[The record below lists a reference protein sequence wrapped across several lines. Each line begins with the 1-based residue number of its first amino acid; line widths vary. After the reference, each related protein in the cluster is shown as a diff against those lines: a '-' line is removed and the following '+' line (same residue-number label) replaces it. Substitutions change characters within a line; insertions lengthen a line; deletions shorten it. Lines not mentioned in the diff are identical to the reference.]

1 MSEHRSPAGSVSV
14 PVTGSRQPSVGP
26 EPLPAA
32 GPERPPARPRRATRQ
47 GATVLAAL
55 RASPSFRSAQEIHG
69 QLRAEGERIGLTTVY
84 RHLQRLADEGT
95 VDVLRQPEGEVL
107 YRYCRSDEHHHHI
120 VCRVCG
126 RSAETECPELAGWAE
141 RLAESLGYS
150 DVSHAVEVFG
160 VCAGCRAAGR

>member
-1 MSEHRSPAGSVSV
+1 MSEHRSPAGSASV
-14 PVTGSRQPSVGP
+14 PVVGADQPV
-26 EPLPAA
+26 AA
-32 GPERPPARPRRATRQ
+32 RHAPPARPRRATRQ
-47 GATVLAAL
+47 GTTVLAAL

-84 RHLQRLADEGT
+84 RHLQRLVDEGT

-160 VCAGCRAAGR
+160 VCAGCRAARR

>member
-1 MSEHRSPAGSVSV
+1 MIGQRSPSNSASAPVSAPVAGARPLVAD
-14 PVTGSRQPSVGP
+14 RHEPSV
-26 EPLPAA
+26 
-32 GPERPPARPRRATRQ
+32 RPRRATRQ

-69 QLRAEGERIGLTTVY
+69 RLRAEGERIGLTTVY

-95 VDVLRQPEGEVL
+95 IDVLRQPEGDVL
-107 YRYCRSDEHHHHI
+107 YRFCRSDEHHHHI
-120 VCRVCG
+120 VCRICG
-126 RSAETECPELAGWAE
+126 RSAETDCPELAGWAE
-141 RLAESLGYS
+141 HLAESLGYS